1 MGKHDSDH
9 LQELLEPAR
18 LMTLY
23 MGLPFL
29 GCCSGEPAATSRR
42 SFQERKLQMLMH
54 WRDAAERQVAAL
66 DGAISTLKQ
75 QMERDATAGS

>member
-1 MGKHDSDH
+1 
-9 LQELLEPAR
+9 
-18 LMTLY
+18 MTVY

-29 GCCSGEPAATSRR
+29 GCCSGEPAGVGRR
-42 SFQERKLQMLMH
+42 SYQERKLRMLTH

-66 DGAISTLKQ
+66 DAAINTLKR